1 MQITIISDCQDDNA
15 RTRQQ
20 SRYQALLGNSVQSL
34 FIGANTDLQAQG
46 ELIDAIDSR
55 KGQPAIIIVNI
66 APRGNKKKYP
76 NGIPFCFHQ
85 FGKITIIGTPN
96 CFSLAKKLKM
106 FSTTFQTDVS
116 EVCSK
121 FLSKREAK
129 RVSES
134 QFRSYEYL
142 PYLAKWI
149 SEGKNIPSI
158 EIEIADFGKENFIWG
173 VDCFG
178 NCKTTSIGKW
188 VNLDKYTLLDMDFFE
203 RLADVPKNRIPAFVR
218 GSSGYRSKRFLEV
231 MIQEK
236 SASQCLGLKVGTVV

>member
-20 SRYQALLGNSVQSL
+20 SRYQALLGNSVQAL
-34 FIGANTDLQAQG
+34 FICASTDLQAQG

-85 FGKITIIGTPN
+85 FEKTIIIGTPN
-96 CFSLAKKLKM
+96 CFSLAKKLGM
-106 FSTTFQTDVS
+106 FSTTLQTDVS

-121 FLSKREAK
+121 FLSNREAK
-129 RVSES
+129 RISES

-149 SEGKNIPSI
+149 LEGQTIPSVEIDI
-158 EIEIADFGKENFIWG
+158 EDFGKENFIWG

-178 NCKTTSIGKW
+178 NCKTTSTKKW
-188 VNLDKYTLLDMDFFE
+188 VNLDKYTLLDIDFFE
-203 RLADVPKNRIPAFVR
+203 RLADVPKDGVPAFVR
-218 GSSGYRSKRFLEV
+218 GSSGYKSKRFLEV
-231 MIQEK
+231 MIQGE
-236 SASQCLGLKVGTVV
+236 SAS